1 MEYSWIAYSLLA
13 SLCIGLYGFAQKVKA
28 EIPEQSDNGF
38 IFYSYFAMMLAG
50 IIWWILNGASFFV
63 FHSTTFVY
71 ACIITIFYIIIVK
84 SRLISLRFLSSS
96 SYFINYRI
104 FSSTWLILVGII
116 LFWDSL
122 SVKQFLGI
130 LLWFYVFYLLIEKKS
145 KNETLSDL
153 KKWFF
158 YLLIWSLAVTWVQ
171 TLGKNFAISDFDVFT
186 LIFYQGVLWCL
197 MILLLKW
204 KETFSEVFKIHH
216 ARQFLFLVWAG
227 VVFGISTIFNIYALK
242 EWNLALVYKV
252 ISYSL
257 FIPIILSIIFYKE
270 KVTLKKL
277 FAFSLTIISIFLFF

>member
-28 EIPEQSDNGF
+28 EMPEQSDNGF

-50 IIWWILNGASFFV
+50 LIGWIFHGFHFDFFDIQILSFAF
-63 FHSTTFVY
+63 
-71 ACIITIFYIIIVK
+71 IITLLYIVIVK

-104 FSSTWLILVGII
+104 FSSTWLIVVWIL
-116 LFWDSL
+116 LFWDTLSL
-122 SVKQFLGI
+122 KQIIWI

-158 YLLIWSLAVTWVQ
+158 YLLIGSFAVTWLQ

-186 LIFYQGVLWCL
+186 LIFYQGVLWCI

-204 KETFSEVFKIHH
+204 QETFSEVFKIHH

-270 KVTLKKL
+270 KITLKKL
-277 FAFSLTIISIFLFF
+277 FAFALTIISIFLFF